1 LIRQSIGRKV
11 QHKSS
16 VFKINDIDTVSVLL
30 LYRFI
35 FTVDCRIK
43 FGNDVF
49 DGFRQPFKR
58 GAAHALDTAR
68 WANAAG
74 LAAVAMAVG
83 GLRKAD

>member
-1 LIRQSIGRKV
+1 MTHPMVSGSLLIGTAIP
-11 QHKSS
+11 
-16 VFKINDIDTVSVLL
+16 
-30 LYRFI
+30 Y
-35 FTVDCRIK
+35 CR
-43 FGNDVF
+43 GARGLCY
-49 DGFRQPFKR
+49 DGGTSFKR